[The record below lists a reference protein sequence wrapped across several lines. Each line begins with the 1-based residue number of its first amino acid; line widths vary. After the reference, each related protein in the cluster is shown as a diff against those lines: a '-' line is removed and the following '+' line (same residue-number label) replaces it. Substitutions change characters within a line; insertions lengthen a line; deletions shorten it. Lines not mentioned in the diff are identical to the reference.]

1 MPRRARLVTPAGSRP
16 VSVSR
21 REARLGHLTPRRRPR
36 LEPSRSHKLQAKVE
50 LDPKAILSR
59 ATKVLKRELAQQETE
74 QAR

>member
-1 MPRRARLVTPAGSRP
+1 
-16 VSVSR
+16 
-21 REARLGHLTPRRRPR
+21 
-36 LEPSRSHKLQAKVE
+36 VE